1 MDQIRLKM
9 DQKGLELCNC
19 FKIPF
24 VAQTLFAEHM
34 LSEEIIPN
42 VVSLGESPAID
53 FGLYRNNAKINFFV
67 N

>member
-1 MDQIRLKM
+1 MDQIGLKEVFCT
-9 DQKGLELCNC
+9 KNSFLFFAE
-19 FKIPF
+19 I
-24 VAQTLFAEHM
+24 LFAEHM